1 MYWTLARGCNS
12 RNGDK
17 RCVGLRR
24 WKVLAT
30 GRKAFRPVAEKRIAP
45 GVSCKRGMREAV
57 ARVGISVLVDRVERR
72 TSQIPR

>member
-1 MYWTLARGCNS
+1 MITLNF
-12 RNGDK
+12 K
-17 RCVGLRR
+17 RLQDAYDE
-24 WKVLAT
+24 L
-30 GRKAFRPVAEKRIAP
+30 FNPEERIAP